1 MLFTTLPYAAFFL
14 VVWAVH
20 WLLPGPVR
28 RIWLLAASY
37 FFYAQTFPQYLIL
50 ILALTLI
57 NYAFG
62 LVLGWAR
69 RKHPALT
76 RPLLILAISANLGT
90 LAYFKYAGLL
100 TQTVW
105 QFARIFPH
113 MPGTA
118 PVLHILLPLGIS
130 FFTFEFIHYVVEVFR
145 GQAPLRNPIDFALF
159 AAFFPTQ
166 IAGPIKRIPDW
177 VKQLHQPTPFR
188 AVKADEGL
196 RLILCGLV
204 KKIIVADTLAPLVAS
219 GFRMAGHLGQA
230 TTWLMIYAFAAQI
243 YCDFSGYTDIGRGC
257 ALLLGYSVPE
267 NFRSPYQARNPSE
280 FWELWHIS
288 LSRWLRDYLFIPLG
302 GSRVP
307 APRILLNLLITMAL
321 GGLWHGASWHF
332 MLWGVYQGGL
342 LIAQRGWEA
351 AMQRQPAWHAALT
364 SRHGVLLG
372 RIVTFHL
379 VCLGWVIFRADSLV
393 ALGGMVRTAL
403 IPGHLAYLAGWSSL
417 VPPESALLGV
427 ILALVSGIVITGWL
441 WSWGR
446 AGMHDWQMVQARFA
460 ALQTRWLPVARPVI
474 YLALLMLICIWPSP
488 GTQRF
493 IYFQF

>member
-1 MLFTTLPYAAFFL
+1 MLFTTLPYAGFFL
-14 VVWAVH
+14 VAWAVH
-20 WLLPGPVR
+20 WLLPRPLR
-28 RIWLLAASY
+28 RPWLLAASY
-37 FFYAQTFPQYLIL
+37 FFYAQTFPQYLLL
-50 ILALTLI
+50 ILTLTLI
-57 NYAFG
+57 NYGFG
-62 LVLGWAR
+62 LLLGWAR
-69 RKHPALT
+69 SQQSSLT

-100 TQTVW
+100 AKTVW
-105 QFARIFPH
+105 QVARIFPQT
-113 MPGTA
+113 PGSA
-118 PVLHILLPLGIS
+118 PVLNILLPLGIS
-130 FFTFEFIHYVVEVFR
+130 FFTFEFIHYVVAVYR
-145 GQAPLRNPIDFALF
+145 GQAPLRNPLDFALF

-177 VKQLHQPTPFR
+177 VKQIQHP
-188 AVKADEGL
+188 VKLRDIQADEGL

-219 GFRMAGHLGQA
+219 GFGRAGHLGQA
-230 TTWLMIYAFAAQI
+230 TTWLVIYAFAAQI

-307 APRILLNLLITMAL
+307 GPRIMLNLLITMAL

-332 MLWGVYQGGL
+332 MLWGVYQGGV
-342 LIAQRGWEA
+342 LIAYRSWDA
-351 AMQRQPAWHAALT
+351 ATKKEPSLHVALA

-379 VCLGWVIFRADSLV
+379 MCLGWVIFRAATLP
-393 ALGGMVRTAL
+393 ALRGMLHTAL
-403 IPGHLAYLAGWSSL
+403 IPSARPSLAGWATL
-417 VPPESALLGV
+417 VPPSHALLGV
-427 ILALVSGIVITGWL
+427 ILAIVAGIVIKGWIFAWVTAGVRDWPAIQGKFTIL
-441 WSWGR
+441 QMRWG
-446 AGMHDWQMVQARFA
+446 
-460 ALQTRWLPVARPVI
+460 PVVRPAI